1 MTPNPGHDGG
11 NAYQLGRMAEALHQN
26 TVTLAKL
33 VESVDENSRNTVRLS
48 NRQDRMEQVLE
59 QLQADQRKMVN
70 IGMTGQS
77 NEQEARKLLSWVNQK
92 YQEEQTASS
101 SWITRKNAVYISI
114 MIGVFW
120 FMFSLVKDAAVAEVA
135 TQLRN
140 QTEIHNKG

>member
-77 NEQEARKLLSWVNQK
+77 NEQEARKLLAWVNQK
-92 YQEEQTASS
+92 YQEEQTSSS

-114 MIGVFW
+114 MVAMFW
-120 FMFSLVKDAAVAEVA
+120 FMFALVKDAAVAEVA

-140 QTEIHNKG
+140 QTEIRNKG